1 MNIWNDSGKRRES
14 VSYMAEEITH
24 ICRKIGRRSP
34 GSAGERAAAEYFAR
48 VLQKKCGCTDVKTES
63 FEEHP
68 DSFYGYFYFSAF
80 CDVLCC
86 LLFFSKPL
94 LSILFG
100 VLGFLLFIFHFV
112 LYRKPIDPLFPKKQG
127 TNVTAV
133 RPCAGEVRQ
142 RIFLNGHTDAA
153 WEFPIN
159 YRLGGIAFE
168 IPGLAATVG
177 VFYYIVL
184 SFLSLCGVNVHT
196 AGLRGLVFLPF
207 FLLLTITY
215 NPLRVVDG
223 ANDNLTGCL
232 MGVTLLKD
240 MEEQGIRLENTEIG
254 VILTGSEEAGLR
266 GAKAWCE
273 AHRDDYRD
281 VPTCVITY
289 DSIYNPD
296 WLMVNRRDLNNT
308 VASDEDLCDWFL
320 LAAEAADVPCRD
332 GKVPLFGGATDS
344 AAFTQ
349 GGFRSIGVTGLS
361 HRLERFYHTRMDTPE
376 NLSPLALEN
385 CLHATAE
392 FILSADRDLILVP
405 KEPEEEEP
413 GDAPEPEP
421 VEEAEPEDLP
431 EEQEEEPEEE
441 EPLFSA
447 TLEAE
452 RRKAAE
458 EEAAAAEENLAE
470 EEAEE

>member
-1 MNIWNDSGKRRES
+1 MDIWNKSREPKES
-14 VSYMAEEITH
+14 VSYMVEEITH

-34 GSAGERAAAEYFAR
+34 GSAGEQAAAEYFAG
-48 VLQKKCGCTDVKTES
+48 VLEKKCGCADVKTES
-63 FEEHP
+63 FEVHP

-80 CDVLCC
+80 CDILCGV
-86 LLFFSKPL
+86 LFFSEPF

-100 VLGFLLFIFHFV
+100 LMGVLLFIYHFV
-112 LYRKPIDPLFPKKQG
+112 LYRKPLDPLFPKKQG

-133 RPCAGEVRQ
+133 RPCSGEVKQ

-159 YRLGGIAFE
+159 HRFGGIAFE
-168 IPGLAATVG
+168 IPGIAATIG
-177 VFYYIVL
+177 VFCYMIL
-184 SFLSLCGVNVHT
+184 SFLSLCGVDVYT
-196 AGLRGLVFLPF
+196 AGLRCLVFIPF

-232 MGVTLLKD
+232 MGMTLLKE
-240 MEEQGIRLENTEIG
+240 MEEQGIRLESTEIG

-273 AHRDDYRD
+273 AHKEDYRD
-281 VPTCVITY
+281 VPTCVISF

-308 VASDEDLCDWFL
+308 VDSDEDLCDYFL
-320 LAAEAADVPCRD
+320 LAAEDAGVPCRD

-349 GGFRSIGVTGLS
+349 GGFRSIGITGLS
-361 HRLERFYHTRMDTPE
+361 HRLERFYHTRLDTPE
-376 NLSPLALEN
+376 NLSPGALEN
-385 CLHATAE
+385 CYRATAE
-392 FILSADRDLILVP
+392 FIRSADRDLILVP
-405 KEPEEEEP
+405 KEPEEVLVEL
-413 GDAPEPEP
+413 A
-421 VEEAEPEDLP
+421 EEADMPVKIP
-431 EEQEEEPEEE
+431 EES
-441 EPLFSA
+441 F
-447 TLEAE
+447 T
-452 RRKAAE
+452 
-458 EEAAAAEENLAE
+458 
-470 EEAEE
+470 EEAEEELPETEEAVPPEESTEE

>member
-1 MNIWNDSGKRRES
+1 MDIWNRNRESRES
-14 VSYMAEEITH
+14 VSYMVEEITH

-34 GSAGERAAAEYFAR
+34 GSAGEQAAAEYFAG
-48 VLQKKCGCTDVKTES
+48 VLEKKCGCTDVKTES
-63 FEEHP
+63 FEVHP

-80 CDVLCC
+80 CDILCGI
-86 LLFFSKPL
+86 LFFSEPL

-100 VLGFLLFIFHFV
+100 LLGLLLFIYHFV
-112 LYRKPIDPLFPKKQG
+112 LYRKPLDPLFPRKQG

-133 RPCAGEVRQ
+133 HPCSGEVKQ

-159 YRLGGIAFE
+159 YRFGGIAFE
-168 IPGLAATVG
+168 IPGIAATIG
-177 VFYYIVL
+177 VFCYMIL
-184 SFLSLCGVNVHT
+184 SFLSLCGVDVYT
-196 AGLRGLVFLPF
+196 AGLRCLVFIPF

-232 MGVTLLKD
+232 MGVTLLKE

-273 AHRDDYRD
+273 AHKEDYRD
-281 VPTCVITY
+281 VPTCVISF

-308 VASDEDLCDWFL
+308 VDSDEDLCDYFL
-320 LAAEAADVPCRD
+320 LAAEDAGVPCRD

-349 GGFRSIGVTGLS
+349 GGFRSIGITGLS
-361 HRLERFYHTRMDTPE
+361 HRLERFYHTRLDTPE
-376 NLSPLALEN
+376 NLSPGALEN
-385 CLHATAE
+385 CYRATAE
-392 FILSADRDLILVP
+392 FVYAADRDLILVP
-405 KEPEEEEP
+405 KEPEEVL
-413 GDAPEPEP
+413 
-421 VEEAEPEDLP
+421 VE
-431 EEQEEEPEEE
+431 
-441 EPLFSA
+441 
-447 TLEAE
+447 
-452 RRKAAE
+452 
-458 EEAAAAEENLAE
+458 LAE
-470 EEAEE
+470 EADMPEEIPEEPFSEETEEELPETEEAVPPEESTEE

>member
-1 MNIWNDSGKRRES
+1 MDIWNKSTETGNS
-14 VSYMAEEITH
+14 VSYMVEEITH

-34 GSAGERAAAEYFAR
+34 GSAGERAAAEYFAG
-48 VLQKKCGCTDVKTES
+48 VLEKKCGCTDVKTES

-80 CDVLCC
+80 CDILCC
-86 LLFFSKPL
+86 LFFFSEPL

-100 VLGFLLFIFHFV
+100 TLGFLLFFYHFV
-112 LYRKPIDPLFPKKQG
+112 FYRKPIDPLFPKKQG

-133 RPCAGEVRQ
+133 RPCSGEIKQ

-168 IPGLAATVG
+168 IPGIAATVG
-177 VFYYIVL
+177 VLYYMVI
-184 SFLSLCGVNVHT
+184 SFLSLCGVDVYA

-223 ANDNLTGCL
+223 ATDNLTGCL

-240 MEEQGIRLENTEIG
+240 LEEQGIRLENTEIG

-273 AHRDDYRD
+273 AHKDDYRD
-281 VPTCVITY
+281 VPTCVISY
-289 DSIYNPD
+289 ESIYNPD
-296 WLMVNRRDLNNT
+296 WLMVNRRDLNDT
-308 VASDEDLCDWFL
+308 VDSDEDLCDWFL
-320 LAAEAADVPCRD
+320 LAAEDAGVPCRD
-332 GKVPLFGGATDS
+332 GKVPFFGGATDS

-349 GGFRSIGVTGLS
+349 GGFRSISVTGLN
-361 HRLERFYHTRMDTPE
+361 HRLERFYHTRLDTPE
-376 NLSPLALEN
+376 NLSPSALEN
-385 CLHATAE
+385 CYRATVE
-392 FILSADRDLILVP
+392 FIRSADRDLILVP
-405 KEPEEEEP
+405 KVPETKEPEE
-413 GDAPEPEP
+413 
-421 VEEAEPEDLP
+421 LP
-431 EEQEEEPEEE
+431 EEPII
-441 EPLFSA
+441 
-447 TLEAE
+447 
-452 RRKAAE
+452 
-458 EEAAAAEENLAE
+458 
-470 EEAEE
+470 EEAEEEPAEEILPEENTEA

>member
-1 MNIWNDSGKRRES
+1 MDIWNKSREPKES
-14 VSYMAEEITH
+14 VSYMVEEITH

-34 GSAGERAAAEYFAR
+34 GSAGEQAAAEYFAG
-48 VLQKKCGCTDVKTES
+48 VLEKKCGCADVKTES
-63 FEEHP
+63 FEVHP

-80 CDVLCC
+80 CDILCGV
-86 LLFFSKPL
+86 LFFSEPF

-100 VLGFLLFIFHFV
+100 LMGVLLFIYHFV
-112 LYRKPIDPLFPKKQG
+112 LYRKPLDPLFPKKQG

-133 RPCAGEVRQ
+133 RPCSGEVKQ

-159 YRLGGIAFE
+159 YRFGGIAFE
-168 IPGLAATVG
+168 IPGIAATIG
-177 VFYYIVL
+177 VFCYMIL
-184 SFLSLCGVNVHT
+184 SFLSLCGVDVYT
-196 AGLRGLVFLPF
+196 AGLRCLVFIPF

-232 MGVTLLKD
+232 MGVTLLKE

-281 VPTCVITY
+281 VPTCVISF

-308 VASDEDLCDWFL
+308 VDSDEDLCDYFL
-320 LAAEAADVPCRD
+320 LAAEDAGVPCRD

-349 GGFRSIGVTGLS
+349 GGFRSVGVTGLS
-361 HRLERFYHTRMDTPE
+361 HNLERYYHTRLDTPD
-376 NLSPLALEN
+376 NLDPEGLEN
-385 CLHATAE
+385 CYKATVE
-392 FILSADRDLILVP
+392 FIRAL
-405 KEPEEEEP
+405 
-413 GDAPEPEP
+413 
-421 VEEAEPEDLP
+421 EEA
-431 EEQEEEPEEE
+431 
-441 EPLFSA
+441 
-447 TLEAE
+447 
-452 RRKAAE
+452 
-458 EEAAAAEENLAE
+458 
-470 EEAEE
+470 

>member
-1 MNIWNDSGKRRES
+1 MDIWNKSREPKES
-14 VSYMAEEITH
+14 VSYMVEEITH

-34 GSAGERAAAEYFAR
+34 GSAGEQAAAEYFAG
-48 VLQKKCGCTDVKTES
+48 VLEKKCGCADVKTES
-63 FEEHP
+63 FEVHP

-80 CDVLCC
+80 CDILCGV
-86 LLFFSKPL
+86 LFFSEPF

-100 VLGFLLFIFHFV
+100 LMGVLLFIYHFV
-112 LYRKPIDPLFPKKQG
+112 LYRKPLDPLFPKKQG

-133 RPCAGEVRQ
+133 RPCSGEVKQ

-159 YRLGGIAFE
+159 YRFGGIAFE
-168 IPGLAATVG
+168 IPGIAATIG
-177 VFYYIVL
+177 VFCYMIL
-184 SFLSLCGVNVHT
+184 SFLSLCGVDVYT
-196 AGLRGLVFLPF
+196 AGLRCLVFIPF

-232 MGVTLLKD
+232 MGVTLLKE

-273 AHRDDYRD
+273 AHKEDYRD
-281 VPTCVITY
+281 VPTCVISF
-289 DSIYNPD
+289 DSIYTPD

-308 VASDEDLCDWFL
+308 VDSDEDLCDYFL
-320 LAAEAADVPCRD
+320 LAAEDAGVPCRD

-349 GGFRSIGVTGLS
+349 GGFRSIGITGLS
-361 HRLERFYHTRMDTPE
+361 HRLERFYHTRLDTPE
-376 NLSPLALEN
+376 NLSPGALEN
-385 CLHATAE
+385 CYRATAE
-392 FILSADRDLILVP
+392 FIRSADRDLILVP
-405 KEPEEEEP
+405 KEPEEVLVEL
-413 GDAPEPEP
+413 A
-421 VEEAEPEDLP
+421 EEADMPVKIP
-431 EEQEEEPEEE
+431 EES
-441 EPLFSA
+441 F
-447 TLEAE
+447 T
-452 RRKAAE
+452 
-458 EEAAAAEENLAE
+458 
-470 EEAEE
+470 EEAEEELPETEEAVPPEESTEE

>member
-1 MNIWNDSGKRRES
+1 M
-14 VSYMAEEITH
+14 
-24 ICRKIGRRSP
+24 
-34 GSAGERAAAEYFAR
+34 
-48 VLQKKCGCTDVKTES
+48 KTES
-63 FEEHP
+63 FEVHP

-80 CDVLCC
+80 CDILCGV
-86 LLFFSKPL
+86 LFFSEPL

-100 VLGFLLFIFHFV
+100 LLGVLLFIYHFV
-112 LYRKPIDPLFPKKQG
+112 LYRKPLDPLFPKKQG

-133 RPCAGEVRQ
+133 RPCSGEVKQ

-159 YRLGGIAFE
+159 YRFGGIAFE
-168 IPGLAATVG
+168 IPGIAATVG
-177 VFYYIVL
+177 VFCYMIL
-184 SFLSLCGVNVHT
+184 SFLSLCGVDVYT
-196 AGLRGLVFLPF
+196 AGLRCLVFIPF

-232 MGVTLLKD
+232 MGVTLLKE

-273 AHRDDYRD
+273 AHKDDYRD
-281 VPTCVITY
+281 VPTCVISY

-308 VASDEDLCDWFL
+308 VQSDTDLGDWFL
-320 LAAEAADVPCRD
+320 MAAEEAGVPYRS

-349 GGFRSIGVTGLS
+349 GGFRSIGITGLN
-361 HRLERFYHTRMDTPE
+361 HKLERFYHTRLDTPE
-376 NLSPLALEN
+376 NLSPEALEN
-385 CLHATAE
+385 CLRATAE
-392 FILSADRDLILVP
+392 FVCAADRDLILVTEAGEEAP
-405 KEPEEEEP
+405 AEEEMIVEVLPEEESL
-413 GDAPEPEP
+413 A
-421 VEEAEPEDLP
+421 AEPQP
-431 EEQEEEPEEE
+431 E
-441 EPLFSA
+441 
-447 TLEAE
+447 
-452 RRKAAE
+452 
-458 EEAAAAEENLAE
+458 
-470 EEAEE
+470 

>member
-34 GSAGERAAAEYFAR
+34 GSAGEQAAAEYFAG
-48 VLQKKCGCTDVKTES
+48 VLEKKCGCADVKTES
-63 FEEHP
+63 FEVHP

-80 CDVLCC
+80 CDILCGV
-86 LLFFSKPL
+86 LFFSEPF

-100 VLGFLLFIFHFV
+100 LMGVLLFIYHFV
-112 LYRKPIDPLFPKKQG
+112 LYRKPLDPLFPKKQG

-133 RPCAGEVRQ
+133 RPCSGEVKQ

-159 YRLGGIAFE
+159 YRFGGIAFE
-168 IPGLAATVG
+168 IPGIAATIG
-177 VFYYIVL
+177 VFCYMIL
-184 SFLSLCGVNVHT
+184 SFLSLCGVDVYT
-196 AGLRGLVFLPF
+196 AGLRCLVFIPF

-232 MGVTLLKD
+232 MGVTLLKE

-273 AHRDDYRD
+273 AHKEDYRD
-281 VPTCVITY
+281 VPTCVISF

-308 VASDEDLCDWFL
+308 VDSDEDLCDYFL
-320 LAAEAADVPCRD
+320 LAAEDAGVPCRD

-349 GGFRSIGVTGLS
+349 GGFRSIGITGLS
-361 HRLERFYHTRMDTPE
+361 HRLERFYHTRLDTPE
-376 NLSPLALEN
+376 NLSPGALEN
-385 CLHATAE
+385 CYRATAE
-392 FILSADRDLILVP
+392 FIRSADRDLILVP
-405 KEPEEEEP
+405 KEPEEVL
-413 GDAPEPEP
+413 
-421 VEEAEPEDLP
+421 VE
-431 EEQEEEPEEE
+431 
-441 EPLFSA
+441 
-447 TLEAE
+447 
-452 RRKAAE
+452 
-458 EEAAAAEENLAE
+458 LAE
-470 EEAEE
+470 EADMPEEIPEEPFTEETEEELPETEEAVPPEESTEE

>member
-1 MNIWNDSGKRRES
+1 MDIWNKSREPKES
-14 VSYMAEEITH
+14 VSYMVEEITH

-34 GSAGERAAAEYFAR
+34 GSAGEQAAAEYFAG
-48 VLQKKCGCTDVKTES
+48 VLEKKCGCAEVKTES
-63 FEEHP
+63 FEVHP

-80 CDVLCC
+80 CDILCGV
-86 LLFFSKPL
+86 LFFSEPL

-100 VLGFLLFIFHFV
+100 LLGVLLFIYHFV
-112 LYRKPIDPLFPKKQG
+112 LYRKPLDPLFPKKQG

-133 RPCAGEVRQ
+133 RPCSGEVKQ

-159 YRLGGIAFE
+159 YRFGGIAFE
-168 IPGLAATVG
+168 IPGIAATVG
-177 VFYYIVL
+177 VFCYMIL
-184 SFLSLCGVNVHT
+184 SFLSLCGV
-196 AGLRGLVFLPF
+196 PF

-232 MGVTLLKD
+232 MGVTLLKE

-273 AHRDDYRD
+273 AHKDDYRD
-281 VPTCVITY
+281 VPTCVISY

-308 VASDEDLCDWFL
+308 VDSDEDLCDYFL
-320 LAAEAADVPCRD
+320 LAAEDAGVPCRD

-349 GGFRSIGVTGLS
+349 GGFRSIGITGLS
-361 HRLERFYHTRMDTPE
+361 HRLERFYHTRLDTPE
-376 NLSPLALEN
+376 NLSPGALEN
-385 CLHATAE
+385 CYRATAE
-392 FILSADRDLILVP
+392 FVYAADRDLILVP
-405 KEPEEEEP
+405 KEPEE
-413 GDAPEPEP
+413 P
-421 VEEAEPEDLP
+421 VVELAEEADLP
-431 EEQEEEPEEE
+431 EEIPEEA
-441 EPLFSA
+441 F
-447 TLEAE
+447 T
-452 RRKAAE
+452 
-458 EEAAAAEENLAE
+458 
-470 EEAEE
+470 EEAEEELPETEEEILPEENTEE

>member
-1 MNIWNDSGKRRES
+1 MEARDSI
-14 VSYMAEEITH
+14 SYITEEITH

-34 GSAGERAAAEYFAR
+34 GSAGEKAAAEYFAG
-48 VLQKKCGCTDVKTES
+48 LLEKDCGCADVQVES
-63 FEEHP
+63 FREHP
-68 DSFYGYFYFSAF
+68 DAFYGYFYFSAF
-80 CDVLCC
+80 CDILCC
-86 LLFFSKPL
+86 LTFFVSPW

-100 VLGFLLFIFHFV
+100 LLGLLLFIFHFV
-112 LYRKPIDPLFPKKQG
+112 LYRPVLDPFFPEREG

-133 RPCAGEVRQ
+133 RPCSGEVKQ

-153 WEFPIN
+153 WEFPLN
-159 YRLGGIAFE
+159 YLFGGIVFE
-168 IPGLAATVG
+168 LPGLLATVG
-177 VFYYIVL
+177 VFYYLFISVCAIFGAAWAE
-184 SFLSLCGVNVHT
+184 S
-196 AGLRGLVFLPF
+196 AGQWGLLFLPF
-207 FLLLTITY
+207 FVLLTITY

-240 MEEQGIRLENTEIG
+240 MEEQGIQLENTEIG

-431 EEQEEEPEEE
+431 EEPEEE

-470 EEAEE
+470 EETEE

>member
-1 MNIWNDSGKRRES
+1 MDIWNKSRESKES
-14 VSYMAEEITH
+14 VSYMVEEITH

-34 GSAGERAAAEYFAR
+34 GSAGEQAAAEYFAG
-48 VLQKKCGCTDVKTES
+48 VLEKKCGCADVKTES
-63 FEEHP
+63 YEVHP

-80 CDVLCC
+80 CDILCGVF
-86 LLFFSKPL
+86 FFSEPL

-100 VLGFLLFIFHFV
+100 LLGLLLFIYHFV
-112 LYRKPIDPLFPKKQG
+112 LYRKPLDPLFPRKQG

-133 RPCAGEVRQ
+133 RPCRGEVKQ

-159 YRLGGIAFE
+159 YRFGGIAFE
-168 IPGLAATVG
+168 IPGIAATVG
-177 VFYYIVL
+177 VLCYMIL
-184 SFLSLCGVNVHT
+184 SFLSLCGMDVYT
-196 AGLRGLVFLPF
+196 AGLRCLVFIPF

-240 MEEQGIRLENTEIG
+240 MEEQGVRLENTEIG

-273 AHRDDYRD
+273 AHKNDYRD
-281 VPTCVITY
+281 VPTCVISF

-308 VASDEDLCDWFL
+308 VDSDEDLCDYFL
-320 LAAEAADVPCRD
+320 LAAEDAGVPCRD

-349 GGFRSIGVTGLS
+349 GGFRSIGITGLS
-361 HRLERFYHTRMDTPE
+361 HRLERFYHTRLDTPE
-376 NLSPLALEN
+376 NLSPGALEN
-385 CLHATAE
+385 CYRATAE
-392 FILSADRDLILVP
+392 FVCSADRDLILVP
-405 KEPEEEEP
+405 KEPEEPVVELAEEADMP
-413 GDAPEPEP
+413 EGIPEDPFAGEPEEAPET
-421 VEEAEPEDLP
+421 EEETLP
-431 EEQEEEPEEE
+431 EENTEE
-441 EPLFSA
+441 
-447 TLEAE
+447 
-452 RRKAAE
+452 
-458 EEAAAAEENLAE
+458 
-470 EEAEE
+470 

>member
-1 MNIWNDSGKRRES
+1 MDIWNKSREPKES
-14 VSYMAEEITH
+14 VSYMVEEITH

-34 GSAGERAAAEYFAR
+34 GSAGEQAAAEYFAG
-48 VLQKKCGCTDVKTES
+48 VLEKKCGCAEVKTES
-63 FEEHP
+63 FEVHP

-80 CDVLCC
+80 CDILCGV
-86 LLFFSKPL
+86 LFFSEPL

-100 VLGFLLFIFHFV
+100 LLGVLLFIYHFV
-112 LYRKPIDPLFPKKQG
+112 LYRKPLDPLFPKKQG

-133 RPCAGEVRQ
+133 RPCSGEVKQ

-159 YRLGGIAFE
+159 YRFGGIAFE
-168 IPGLAATVG
+168 IPGIAATVG
-177 VFYYIVL
+177 VFCYMIL
-184 SFLSLCGVNVHT
+184 SFLSLCGVDVYT
-196 AGLRGLVFLPF
+196 AGLRCLAFIPF

-223 ANDNLTGCL
+223 ANDNLTGSL
-232 MGVTLLKD
+232 MGVTLLKE

-273 AHRDDYRD
+273 AHKDDYRD
-281 VPTCVITY
+281 VPTCVISY

-308 VASDEDLCDWFL
+308 VDSDEDLCDYFL
-320 LAAEAADVPCRD
+320 LAAEDAGVPCRD

-349 GGFRSIGVTGLS
+349 GGFRSIGITGLS
-361 HRLERFYHTRMDTPE
+361 HRLERFYHTRLDTPE
-376 NLSPLALEN
+376 NLSPGALEN
-385 CLHATAE
+385 CYRATAE
-392 FILSADRDLILVP
+392 FVYAADRDLILVP
-405 KEPEEEEP
+405 KEPEE
-413 GDAPEPEP
+413 P
-421 VEEAEPEDLP
+421 VVELAEEADLP
-431 EEQEEEPEEE
+431 EEIPEEA
-441 EPLFSA
+441 F
-447 TLEAE
+447 T
-452 RRKAAE
+452 
-458 EEAAAAEENLAE
+458 
-470 EEAEE
+470 EEAEEELPETEGEILPEENTEE

>member
-1 MNIWNDSGKRRES
+1 MDIWNRNRESRES
-14 VSYMAEEITH
+14 VSYMVEEITH

-34 GSAGERAAAEYFAR
+34 GSAGEQAAAEYFAG
-48 VLQKKCGCTDVKTES
+48 VLEKKCGCTDVKTES
-63 FEEHP
+63 FEVHP

-80 CDVLCC
+80 CDILCGV
-86 LLFFSKPL
+86 LFFSEPL

-100 VLGFLLFIFHFV
+100 LLGVLLFIYHFV
-112 LYRKPIDPLFPKKQG
+112 LYRKPLDPLFPKKQG

-133 RPCAGEVRQ
+133 RPCSGEVKQ

-159 YRLGGIAFE
+159 YRFGGIAFE
-168 IPGLAATVG
+168 IPGIAATIG
-177 VFYYIVL
+177 VFCYMIL
-184 SFLSLCGVNVHT
+184 SFLSLCGVDVYT
-196 AGLRGLVFLPF
+196 AGLRCLVFIPF

-232 MGVTLLKD
+232 MGVTLLKE

-273 AHRDDYRD
+273 AHKEDYRD
-281 VPTCVITY
+281 VPTCVISF

-308 VASDEDLCDWFL
+308 VDSDEDLCDWFL

-413 GDAPEPEP
+413 GDVPEPEP
-421 VEEAEPEDLP
+421 VE
-431 EEQEEEPEEE
+431 
-441 EPLFSA
+441 
-447 TLEAE
+447 EAE

-470 EEAEE
+470 AEAEE

>member
-1 MNIWNDSGKRRES
+1 MDIWNKSREPKES
-14 VSYMAEEITH
+14 VSYMVEEITH

-34 GSAGERAAAEYFAR
+34 GSAGEQAAAEYFAG
-48 VLQKKCGCTDVKTES
+48 VLEKKCGCADVKTES
-63 FEEHP
+63 FEVHP

-80 CDVLCC
+80 CDILCGV
-86 LLFFSKPL
+86 LFFSEPL

-100 VLGFLLFIFHFV
+100 LLGVLLFIYHFV
-112 LYRKPIDPLFPKKQG
+112 LYRKPLDPLFPKKQG

-133 RPCAGEVRQ
+133 RPCSGEVKQ

-159 YRLGGIAFE
+159 YRFGGIAFE
-168 IPGLAATVG
+168 IPGIAATIG
-177 VFYYIVL
+177 VFCYMIL
-184 SFLSLCGVNVHT
+184 SFLSLCGVDVYT
-196 AGLRGLVFLPF
+196 AGLRCLVFIPF

-232 MGVTLLKD
+232 MGVTLLKE

-273 AHRDDYRD
+273 AHKEDYRD
-281 VPTCVITY
+281 VPTCVISY

-308 VASDEDLCDWFL
+308 VDSDEDLCDYFL
-320 LAAEAADVPCRD
+320 LAAEDAGVPCRD

-349 GGFRSIGVTGLS
+349 GGFRSIGITGLS
-361 HRLERFYHTRMDTPE
+361 HRLERFYHTRLDTPE
-376 NLSPLALEN
+376 NLSPGALEN
-385 CLHATAE
+385 CYRATAE
-392 FILSADRDLILVP
+392 FIRSADRDLILVP
-405 KEPEEEEP
+405 KEPEEVL
-413 GDAPEPEP
+413 
-421 VEEAEPEDLP
+421 VE
-431 EEQEEEPEEE
+431 
-441 EPLFSA
+441 
-447 TLEAE
+447 
-452 RRKAAE
+452 
-458 EEAAAAEENLAE
+458 LAE
-470 EEAEE
+470 EADMPEEIPEEPFSEETEEELPETEEAVPPEESSEE

>member
-1 MNIWNDSGKRRES
+1 MDIWNKNREPRES
-14 VSYMAEEITH
+14 VSYMVEEITH

-34 GSAGERAAAEYFAR
+34 GSAGEQAAAEYFAG
-48 VLQKKCGCTDVKTES
+48 VLKKKCGCADVKTES
-63 FEEHP
+63 FEVHP

-80 CDVLCC
+80 CDILCGV
-86 LLFFSKPL
+86 LFFSEPL

-100 VLGFLLFIFHFV
+100 LLGVLLFIYHFV
-112 LYRKPIDPLFPKKQG
+112 LYRKPLDPLFPRKQG
-127 TNVTAV
+127 TNVTAL
-133 RPCAGEVRQ
+133 RPCSGEVKQ

-159 YRLGGIAFE
+159 YRFGGIAFE
-168 IPGLAATVG
+168 IPGIAATVG
-177 VFYYIVL
+177 VFCYMIL
-184 SFLSLCGVNVHT
+184 SFLSLCGVDVYT
-196 AGLRGLVFLPF
+196 AGLRCLVFIPF

-232 MGVTLLKD
+232 MGVTLLKE

-273 AHRDDYRD
+273 AHKDDYRD
-281 VPTCVITY
+281 VPTCVISY

-308 VASDEDLCDWFL
+308 VDSDEDLCDYFL
-320 LAAEAADVPCRD
+320 LAAEDAGVPCRD

-349 GGFRSIGVTGLS
+349 GGFRSIGITGLS
-361 HRLERFYHTRMDTPE
+361 HRLERFYHTRLDTPE
-376 NLSPLALEN
+376 NLSPGALEN
-385 CLHATAE
+385 CYRATAE
-392 FILSADRDLILVP
+392 FIYAADRDLILVP
-405 KEPEEEEP
+405 KEPEEPLVELADPETPEEIPEEP
-413 GDAPEPEP
+413 FA
-421 VEEAEPEDLP
+421 
-431 EEQEEEPEEE
+431 
-441 EPLFSA
+441 
-447 TLEAE
+447 
-452 RRKAAE
+452 
-458 EEAAAAEENLAE
+458 
-470 EEAEE
+470 EEAEETLPETEDGIQPEENTEA

>member
-1 MNIWNDSGKRRES
+1 MDIWNKSREPKES
-14 VSYMAEEITH
+14 VSYMVEEITH

-34 GSAGERAAAEYFAR
+34 GSAGEQAAAEYFAG
-48 VLQKKCGCTDVKTES
+48 VLEKKCGCADVKTES
-63 FEEHP
+63 FEVHP

-80 CDVLCC
+80 CDILCGV
-86 LLFFSKPL
+86 LFFSEPF

-100 VLGFLLFIFHFV
+100 LLGVLLFIYHFV
-112 LYRKPIDPLFPKKQG
+112 LYRKPLDPLFPKKQG

-133 RPCAGEVRQ
+133 RPCSGEVKQ

-159 YRLGGIAFE
+159 YRFGGIAFE
-168 IPGLAATVG
+168 IPGIAATIG
-177 VFYYIVL
+177 VFCYMIL
-184 SFLSLCGVNVHT
+184 SFLSLCGVDVYT
-196 AGLRGLVFLPF
+196 AGLRCLVFIPF

-232 MGVTLLKD
+232 MGVTLLKE

-273 AHRDDYRD
+273 AHKEDYRD
-281 VPTCVITY
+281 VPTCVISY

-308 VASDEDLCDWFL
+308 VDSDEDLCDYFL
-320 LAAEAADVPCRD
+320 LAAEDAGVPCRD

-349 GGFRSIGVTGLS
+349 GGFRSIGITGLS
-361 HRLERFYHTRMDTPE
+361 HRLERFYHTRLDTPE
-376 NLSPLALEN
+376 NLSPGALEN
-385 CLHATAE
+385 CYRATAE
-392 FILSADRDLILVP
+392 FIRSADRDLILVP
-405 KEPEEEEP
+405 KEPEEVL
-413 GDAPEPEP
+413 
-421 VEEAEPEDLP
+421 VE
-431 EEQEEEPEEE
+431 
-441 EPLFSA
+441 
-447 TLEAE
+447 
-452 RRKAAE
+452 
-458 EEAAAAEENLAE
+458 LAE
-470 EEAEE
+470 EADMPEEIPEEPFTEETEEELPETEEAVPPEESTEE

>member
-112 LYRKPIDPLFPKKQG
+112 LYRKPIDPLFHKKQG
-127 TNVTAV
+127 TNVTAI

-142 RIFLNGHTDAA
+142 RTFLNGHTDAA

-168 IPGLAATVG
+168 MPGLAATVG

-184 SFLSLCGVNVHT
+184 SFLSLCGVDVHT

-232 MGVTLLKD
+232 MGVTLLKE
-240 MEEQGIRLENTEIG
+240 MEDRRAAFYPPFCKLVEISC
-254 VILTGSEEAGLR
+254 GSR
-266 GAKAWCE
+266 
-273 AHRDDYRD
+273 
-281 VPTCVITY
+281 
-289 DSIYNPD
+289 
-296 WLMVNRRDLNNT
+296 
-308 VASDEDLCDWFL
+308 DEDLL
-320 LAAEAADVPCRD
+320 RHTVE
-332 GKVPLFGGATDS
+332 
-344 AAFTQ
+344 
-349 GGFRSIGVTGLS
+349 
-361 HRLERFYHTRMDTPE
+361 RLESLLRADKKLMVLGPVDAFVPVVQNVHWAKLYIKTQDLAPVRKVLHPIINAPTPWVQ
-376 NLSPLALEN
+376 N
-385 CLHATAE
+385 
-392 FILSADRDLILVP
+392 
-405 KEPEEEEP
+405 
-413 GDAPEPEP
+413 
-421 VEEAEPEDLP
+421 VEIKVEIE
-431 EEQEEEPEEE
+431 
-441 EPLFSA
+441 
-447 TLEAE
+447 
-452 RRKAAE
+452 
-458 EEAAAAEENLAE
+458 
-470 EEAEE
+470 

>member
-1 MNIWNDSGKRRES
+1 MDIWNKSREPKEN
-14 VSYMAEEITH
+14 VSYMVEEITH

-34 GSAGERAAAEYFAR
+34 GSAGEQAAAEYFAG
-48 VLQKKCGCTDVKTES
+48 VLEKKCGCADVKTES
-63 FEEHP
+63 FEVHP

-80 CDVLCC
+80 CDILCGV
-86 LLFFSKPL
+86 LFFSEPL

-100 VLGFLLFIFHFV
+100 LLGVLLFIYHFV
-112 LYRKPIDPLFPKKQG
+112 LYRKPLDPLFPKKQG

-133 RPCAGEVRQ
+133 RPCSGELKQ

-159 YRLGGIAFE
+159 YRFGGIAFE
-168 IPGLAATVG
+168 IPGIAATVG
-177 VFYYIVL
+177 GCCYMIL
-184 SFLSLCGVNVHT
+184 SFLSLCGVDVYA
-196 AGLRGLVFLPF
+196 AGLRCLVFIPF

-232 MGVTLLKD
+232 MGVTLLKE

-273 AHRDDYRD
+273 AHKDDYRD
-281 VPTCVITY
+281 VPTCVISY

-308 VASDEDLCDWFL
+308 VDSDEDLCDYFL
-320 LAAEAADVPCRD
+320 LAAEDAGVPCRD

-349 GGFRSIGVTGLS
+349 GGFRSIGITGLS
-361 HRLERFYHTRMDTPE
+361 HRLERFYHTRLDTPE
-376 NLSPLALEN
+376 NLSPGALEN
-385 CLHATAE
+385 CYRATAE
-392 FILSADRDLILVP
+392 FVYAADRDLILVP
-405 KEPEEEEP
+405 KEPEE
-413 GDAPEPEP
+413 AV
-421 VEEAEPEDLP
+421 VE
-431 EEQEEEPEEE
+431 
-441 EPLFSA
+441 
-447 TLEAE
+447 
-452 RRKAAE
+452 
-458 EEAAAAEENLAE
+458 LAE
-470 EEAEE
+470 EADLPDLRLPSAQ

>member
-1 MNIWNDSGKRRES
+1 MDIWNKSREPKES
-14 VSYMAEEITH
+14 VSYMVEEITH

-34 GSAGERAAAEYFAR
+34 GSPGEQAAAEYFAG
-48 VLQKKCGCTDVKTES
+48 VLEKKCGCADVKTES
-63 FEEHP
+63 FEVHP

-80 CDVLCC
+80 CDILCGV
-86 LLFFSKPL
+86 LFFSEPF

-100 VLGFLLFIFHFV
+100 LMGVLLFIYHFV
-112 LYRKPIDPLFPKKQG
+112 LYRKPLDPLFPKKQG

-133 RPCAGEVRQ
+133 RPCSGEVKQ

-159 YRLGGIAFE
+159 YRFGGIAFE
-168 IPGLAATVG
+168 IPGIAATIG
-177 VFYYIVL
+177 VFCYMIL
-184 SFLSLCGVNVHT
+184 SFLSLCGVDVYT
-196 AGLRGLVFLPF
+196 AGLRCLVFIPF

-232 MGVTLLKD
+232 MGVTLLKE

-273 AHRDDYRD
+273 AHKEDYRD
-281 VPTCVITY
+281 VPTCVISF

-308 VASDEDLCDWFL
+308 VDSDEDLCDYFL
-320 LAAEAADVPCRD
+320 LAAEDAGVPCRD

-349 GGFRSIGVTGLS
+349 GGFRSIGITGLS
-361 HRLERFYHTRMDTPE
+361 HRLERFYHTRLDTPE
-376 NLSPLALEN
+376 NLSPGALEN
-385 CLHATAE
+385 CYRATAE
-392 FILSADRDLILVP
+392 FIRSADRDLILVP
-405 KEPEEEEP
+405 KEPEEVLVEL
-413 GDAPEPEP
+413 A
-421 VEEAEPEDLP
+421 EEADMPVKIP
-431 EEQEEEPEEE
+431 EES
-441 EPLFSA
+441 F
-447 TLEAE
+447 T
-452 RRKAAE
+452 
-458 EEAAAAEENLAE
+458 
-470 EEAEE
+470 EEAEEELPETEEAVPPEESTEE

>member
-1 MNIWNDSGKRRES
+1 MDIWNKSTETGNS
-14 VSYMAEEITH
+14 ISYMVEEITH

-34 GSAGERAAAEYFAR
+34 GSAGERAAAEYFAG
-48 VLQKKCGCTDVKTES
+48 VLEKKCGCTDVKTES

-80 CDVLCC
+80 CDILCC
-86 LLFFSKPL
+86 LFFFSEPL
-94 LSILFG
+94 LSILSG
-100 VLGFLLFIFHFV
+100 TLGFLLFFYHFV
-112 LYRKPIDPLFPKKQG
+112 FYRKPIDPLFPKKQG

-133 RPCAGEVRQ
+133 RPCSGEIKQ

-168 IPGLAATVG
+168 IPGIAATVG
-177 VFYYIVL
+177 VLYYMVI
-184 SFLSLCGVNVHT
+184 SFLSLCGVDVYA
-196 AGLRGLVFLPF
+196 AGLRGLIFLPF

-240 MEEQGIRLENTEIG
+240 LEEQGIRLENTEIG

-273 AHRDDYRD
+273 AHKDDYRD
-281 VPTCVITY
+281 VPTCIISY

-296 WLMVNRRDLNNT
+296 WLMVNRRDLNDT
-308 VASDEDLCDWFL
+308 VDSDEDLCDWFL
-320 LAAEAADVPCRD
+320 LAAEDAGVPCRD
-332 GKVPLFGGATDS
+332 GKVPFFGGATDS

-349 GGFRSIGVTGLS
+349 GGFRSISVTGLN
-361 HRLERFYHTRMDTPE
+361 HRLERFYHTRLDTPE
-376 NLSPLALEN
+376 NLSPSALEN
-385 CLHATAE
+385 CYRATVE
-392 FILSADRDLILVP
+392 FIRSADRDLILVP
-405 KEPEEEEP
+405 KAPEAKEPEE
-413 GDAPEPEP
+413 
-421 VEEAEPEDLP
+421 LP
-431 EEQEEEPEEE
+431 EEPII
-441 EPLFSA
+441 
-447 TLEAE
+447 
-452 RRKAAE
+452 
-458 EEAAAAEENLAE
+458 
-470 EEAEE
+470 EEAEEEPAEEILPEENTEA

>member
-1 MNIWNDSGKRRES
+1 MDIWNKSREPKES
-14 VSYMAEEITH
+14 VSYMVEEITH

-34 GSAGERAAAEYFAR
+34 GSAGEQAAAEYFAG
-48 VLQKKCGCTDVKTES
+48 VLEKKCGCADVKTES
-63 FEEHP
+63 FEVHP

-80 CDVLCC
+80 CDILCGV
-86 LLFFSKPL
+86 LFFSEPL

-100 VLGFLLFIFHFV
+100 LLGVLLFIYHFV
-112 LYRKPIDPLFPKKQG
+112 LYRKPLDPLFPKKQG

-133 RPCAGEVRQ
+133 RPCSGEVKQ

-159 YRLGGIAFE
+159 YRFGGIAFE
-168 IPGLAATVG
+168 IPGIAATIG
-177 VFYYIVL
+177 VFCYMIL
-184 SFLSLCGVNVHT
+184 SFLSLCGVDVYT
-196 AGLRGLVFLPF
+196 AGLRCLVFIPF

-232 MGVTLLKD
+232 MGVTLLKE

-273 AHRDDYRD
+273 AHKEDYRD
-281 VPTCVITY
+281 VPTCVISY

-308 VASDEDLCDWFL
+308 VDSDEDLCDYFL
-320 LAAEAADVPCRD
+320 LAAEDAGVPCRD

-349 GGFRSIGVTGLS
+349 GGFRSIGITGLS
-361 HRLERFYHTRMDTPE
+361 HRLERFYHTRLDTPE
-376 NLSPLALEN
+376 NLSPGALEN
-385 CLHATAE
+385 CYRATAE
-392 FILSADRDLILVP
+392 FIRSADRDLILVP
-405 KEPEEEEP
+405 KEPEEVL
-413 GDAPEPEP
+413 
-421 VEEAEPEDLP
+421 VE
-431 EEQEEEPEEE
+431 
-441 EPLFSA
+441 
-447 TLEAE
+447 
-452 RRKAAE
+452 
-458 EEAAAAEENLAE
+458 LAE
-470 EEAEE
+470 EADMPEEIPEEPFTEETEEELPETEEAVPPEESSEE